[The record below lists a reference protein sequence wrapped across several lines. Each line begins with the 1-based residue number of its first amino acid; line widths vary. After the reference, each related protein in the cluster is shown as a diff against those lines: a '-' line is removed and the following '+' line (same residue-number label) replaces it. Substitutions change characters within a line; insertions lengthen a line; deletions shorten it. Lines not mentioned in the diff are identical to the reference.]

1 MQKVKIRL
9 PATLTDF
16 GPAFQNLGLAIA
28 LYTHVD
34 ISPRTD
40 EQLIVETAGEG
51 SGQYAIGLRHPV
63 VLAMMRVFQQLELAP
78 PGIHI
83 RIQNDIPLASGLG
96 AEAAFMVAGV
106 IAANN
111 LMGNRFNRSEI
122 IELAA
127 KVSGQPDNAITAI
140 LGGLTA
146 SLQNED
152 ALIYRMLPL
161 QPFKLIIAI
170 PSIKDYKPPALSD
183 RLSSADT
190 LHTFK
195 RLPLMLDALREGN
208 VKLVAQ
214 MLLTGLLRTD
224 IAGLIPGYAHVAE
237 VARLAGA
244 LAVTTSGGGPAMI
257 FLAERGHDRIAEVIE
272 TAFKNLNTPAR
283 IYVLPMDTQGVVISM
298 MQTSQA

>member
-16 GPAFQNLGLAIA
+16 GAAYQNLGLAVA

-51 SGQYAIGLRHPV
+51 AGQYAIGLRHPV
-63 VLAMMRVFQQLELAP
+63 VLAMMRVFQELEFAP
-78 PGIHI
+78 PGITI
-83 RIQNDIPLASGLG
+83 RVQNDIPLASGLG

-111 LMGNRFNRSEI
+111 LMGNRFSRAEV
-122 IELAA
+122 IELSAR
-127 KVSGQPDNAITAI
+127 VTGQPDNAITAI

-146 SLQNED
+146 TMQLDET
-152 ALIYRMLPL
+152 LIYRSLPL
-161 QPFKLIIAI
+161 QAFKLIIAV
-170 PSIKDYKPPALSD
+170 PAVKNYGVPALAD
-183 RLSSADT
+183 RIAAADT
-190 LHTFK
+190 LHTLK
-195 RLPLMLDALREGN
+195 RLPLMIEALREGN
-208 VKLVAQ
+208 VKLLAQ
-214 MLLTGLLRTD
+214 VLLTGLLRTD
-224 IAGLIPGYAHVAE
+224 IMGRIPGYTHVAE

-257 FLAERGHDRIAEVIE
+257 FLAEKGHDRIAEVIE
-272 TAFKNLNTPAR
+272 TAFKNLDTPVKMV
-283 IYVLPMDTQGVVISM
+283 IVPLDTQGVVISM
-298 MQTSQA
+298 MQTTKA